1 LGLIIKKD
9 YNGDSLII
17 PILICSIMPEGLTD
31 PAEKVFKAM
40 LHAGLVSEEKMKD
53 AQGITNMSKIPKAQ
67 CMNALQELEKKG
79 FVKRKSRDKSAG
91 YFLCKTS

>member
-1 LGLIIKKD
+1 
-9 YNGDSLII
+9 
-17 PILICSIMPEGLTD
+17 MPEGLTD

-40 LHAGLVSEEKMKD
+40 LHAGLVSEDKMKD

-79 FVKRKSRDKSAG
+79 YVKRKSRDKSAG
-91 YFLCKTS
+91 YFLCKTN